1 MKLNTLSTREQ
12 VLVLVV
18 AIVLVGGGYGV
29 LRALPAMKSLNA
41 MAESTDKNEQRI
53 RTTEIPALPDE
64 DEDSMQ
70 RDIREAEA
78 LLARI
83 QGGMRAVDERL
94 APTDSQELKLRIS
107 GLAQQSGVFIIENK
121 AFVPAALLQSSA
133 AAPAR
138 KSKRAR
144 RAAAA
149 AAAAAPAQS
158 TIPSPLHESDGL
170 VARMSPGTPLHRPMQ
185 QLGMEGDFEG
195 VRNFIQGLDRLPW
208 QVTIVQF
215 KLEAKPVD
223 PPAGMPQ
230 RLSANLILA
239 L

>member
-144 RAAAA
+144 KAAAA
-149 AAAAAPAQS
+149 AAQTAQPVIPAVL
-158 TIPSPLHESDGL
+158 PESEGL
-170 VARMSPGTPLHRPMQ
+170 VARMAPGTLLHRPMQ

-195 VRNFIQGLDRLPW
+195 MRNFIQGLDRLPW

>member
-1 MKLNTLSTREQ
+1 MKLKTLSTREQ

-18 AIVLVGGGYGV
+18 AIVLVGGGYGA
-29 LRALPAMKSLNA
+29 LRALPAMKSLKA
-41 MAESTDKNEQRI
+41 MAESTGKNEQRI
-53 RTTEIPALPDE
+53 RTTEIPELPDE

-70 RDIREAEA
+70 RDIRETEA
-78 LLARI
+78 SLARI

-94 APTDSQELKLRIS
+94 APADSQELKLRIS

-121 AFVPAALLQSSA
+121 AFVPTALLQSSA

-144 RAAAA
+144 KAAAA
-149 AAAAAPAQS
+149 AAAQTAQPVIPAVL
-158 TIPSPLHESDGL
+158 PESEGL
-170 VARMSPGTPLHRPMQ
+170 VARMAPGTPLHRPMQ

-195 VRNFIQGLDRLPW
+195 MRNFIQGLDRLPW

>member
-1 MKLNTLSTREQ
+1 
-12 VLVLVV
+12 
-18 AIVLVGGGYGV
+18 
-29 LRALPAMKSLNA
+29 
-41 MAESTDKNEQRI
+41 
-53 RTTEIPALPDE
+53 
-64 DEDSMQ
+64 MQ

-78 LLARI
+78 SLARI
-83 QGGMRAVDERL
+83 QGGMHAVDERL
-94 APTDSQELKLRIS
+94 APADSQELKLRIS

>member
-1 MKLNTLSTREQ
+1 MKLKTLSTREQ

-18 AIVLVGGGYGV
+18 AIVLVGGGYGA
-29 LRALPAMKSLNA
+29 LRALPAMKSLKA
-41 MAESTDKNEQRI
+41 MAESTDRNEQRI
-53 RTTEIPALPDE
+53 RTTEIPELPDE
-64 DEDSMQ
+64 DEDSIQ
-70 RDIREAEA
+70 RDIRETEA
-78 LLARI
+78 SLARI

-94 APTDSQELKLRIS
+94 APADSQELKLRIS

-121 AFVPAALLQSSA
+121 AFVPTALLQSSA

-144 RAAAA
+144 KAAAA
-149 AAAAAPAQS
+149 AAAQTAQPVIPAVL
-158 TIPSPLHESDGL
+158 PESEGL
-170 VARMSPGTPLHRPMQ
+170 VARMAPGTPLHRPMQ

-195 VRNFIQGLDRLPW
+195 MRNFIQGLDRLPW

>member
-1 MKLNTLSTREQ
+1 MKLKTFSTREQ

-18 AIVLVGGGYGV
+18 AIVLVGGGYGA
-29 LRALPAMKSLNA
+29 LRALPAMKSLKA

-53 RTTEIPALPDE
+53 RTAEIPELPDA

-70 RDIREAEA
+70 RDIRETEA
-78 LLARI
+78 SLVRI

-94 APTDSQELKLRIS
+94 APADSQELKLRIS

-121 AFVPAALLQSSA
+121 AFVPAALLQSTA

-144 RAAAA
+144 RAAAV

-158 TIPSPLHESDGL
+158 TSPSILPESDGL

-195 VRNFIQGLDRLPW
+195 MRNFIQGLDRLPW

>member
-1 MKLNTLSTREQ
+1 MKLKTLSTREQ

-18 AIVLVGGGYGV
+18 AIVLVGGGYGA
-29 LRALPAMKSLNA
+29 LRALPAMKSLKA
-41 MAESTDKNEQRI
+41 MAESTGKNEQRI
-53 RTTEIPALPDE
+53 RTTEIPELPDE

-70 RDIREAEA
+70 RDIRETEA
-78 LLARI
+78 SLARI
-83 QGGMRAVDERL
+83 QGGMHAVDERL
-94 APTDSQELKLRIS
+94 APADSQELKLRIS

-121 AFVPAALLQSSA
+121 AFVPTALLQSSA

-144 RAAAA
+144 KAAAA
-149 AAAAAPAQS
+149 AAAQTAQPVIPAVL
-158 TIPSPLHESDGL
+158 PESEGL
-170 VARMSPGTPLHRPMQ
+170 VARMAPGTPLHRPMQ

-195 VRNFIQGLDRLPW
+195 MRNFIQGLDRLPW